1 MLLEADRK
9 LALRLHLCW
18 YVFWQCHTTTKPVLK
33 HLEQT
38 QCLLCSDSPRWSCEV
53 SICPLRPAFLLSYI
67 VPAPKRCSGS
77 PVSGRIVSEGSFVFS
92 RCFFFF
98 FQPPT
103 TGSPM
108 DEPDFCPVT
117 FIWSATPSW
126 GMHREKKD
134 LKRWL
139 HCGSQLL
146 CLMNGSIWI
155 FISLPC
161 NLESLLCYPN
171 LYGMSLKINIV

>member
-1 MLLEADRK
+1 MPHYHQTSTETLRTNPVPSV
-9 LALRLHLCW
+9 LRLSSMKLW
-18 YVFWQCHTTTKPVLK
+18 SK
-33 HLEQT
+33 H
-38 QCLLCSDSPRWSCEV
+38 
-53 SICPLRPAFLLSYI
+53 PLRPAFLLSYI

-77 PVSGRIVSEGSFVFS
+77 PVSGRIVLEGSFVFS

-98 FQPPT
+98 PQSPT